1 MSKFFNLEA
10 EHVNSIN
17 KLVQNKRNN
26 EYVVLQ
32 ESNGF
37 TDIAQWS
44 DKYQNVRIITVRS
57 ANLDW
62 TNRLA

>member
-1 MSKFFNLEA
+1 MAKFFNLEA

-17 KLVQNKRNN
+17 KLIKNKRNN
-26 EYVVLQ
+26 EYVVLA

-37 TDIAQWS
+37 ADIAQWS

-62 TNRLA
+62 TYRLA